1 MDPVL
6 KCPTTVN
13 ITPCE
18 VKAGALQCSRR
29 FPLNNYQV
37 LNIQRSIDSS
47 LYPPASECTMLSIE
61 SYFTLDDFPDQELFA
76 DCPYAWVPLKKLKAY
91 IASQTAPTFQH
102 VCITDGVPL
111 DSPYISFNG
120 KLRNARECIITY
132 GDTTKG
138 GLSVW
143 ENGQFLEG
151 ASVIMAG
158 AVIVGKNVKIG
169 KGVLIESGAMIKS
182 PAIIGDYSEIRQGAY
197 LRGNCLIGKRCVV
210 GHTTEVKHSIFLNDA
225 KAGHFAYLGDS
236 ILGANVN
243 LGAGT
248 KCANLRFFSGTV
260 KLRIDSG
267 LIDTGLRKL
276 GALLGDGAQT
286 GCNAVTSPG
295 TLMGPDSLLMPNT
308 TAPAGVHPR
317 KSVIR

>member
-1 MDPVL
+1 ML
-6 KCPTTVN
+6 TTGSFFDL
-13 ITPCE
+13 T
-18 VKAGALQCSRR
+18 
-29 FPLNNYQV
+29 
-37 LNIQRSIDSS
+37 
-47 LYPPASECTMLSIE
+47 
-61 SYFTLDDFPDQELFA
+61 DFPDQELFA
-76 DCPYAWVPLKKLKAY
+76 DCPYVWDPLKKLKAY
-91 IASQTAPTFQH
+91 VANQTAPTFQH

-132 GDTTKG
+132 GDATKG

-158 AVIVGKNVKIG
+158 AVMVGKNIKIG
-169 KGVLIESGAMIKS
+169 KGVLIESGVLIKS

-197 LRGNCLIGKRCVV
+197 LRGYCLIGKRCVV
-210 GHTTEVKHSIFLNDA
+210 GHTTEVKHTIFLNDA

-236 ILGANVN
+236 ILGNNVN

-248 KCANLRFFSGTV
+248 KCANLRFFAGNVPIRTASGM
-260 KLRIDSG
+260 L
-267 LIDTGLRKL
+267 DTGLRKL
-276 GALLGDGAQT
+276 GAIIGDGTQT

-295 TLMGPDSLLMPNT
+295 TLLGPDCLLMPNT
-308 TAPAGVHPR
+308 TAPSGLHPR
-317 KSVIR
+317 KTVLR

>member
-1 MDPVL
+1 
-6 KCPTTVN
+6 
-13 ITPCE
+13 
-18 VKAGALQCSRR
+18 
-29 FPLNNYQV
+29 
-37 LNIQRSIDSS
+37 
-47 LYPPASECTMLSIE
+47 MLTIGSFFDLTE
-61 SYFTLDDFPDQELFA
+61 FPDRELFA
-76 DCPYAWVPLKKLKAY
+76 DCPYVWVPLKQLKAY
-91 IASQTAPTFQH
+91 IAGQTAPIFQH
-102 VCITDGVPL
+102 LCIRDAVPL
-111 DSPYISFNG
+111 DSPYIWHNG
-120 KLRNARECIITY
+120 RLRNARECIITY

-151 ASVIMAG
+151 ASVLMAG
-158 AVIVGKNVKIG
+158 AVIVGRNIKIG

-182 PAIIGDYSEIRQGAY
+182 PAIIGDHSEIRHGAY

-236 ILGANVN
+236 ILGNNVN

-248 KCANLRFFSGTV
+248 KCANLRFFSGNV
-260 KLRIDSG
+260 KLRTDNS

-276 GALLGDGAQT
+276 GTIIGDRGQT

-295 TLMGPDSLLMPNT
+295 TLMGPDCLLMPNA
-308 TAPAGVHPR
+308 TAPCGVHPR
-317 KSVIR
+317 KSVLR

>member
-1 MDPVL
+1 
-6 KCPTTVN
+6 
-13 ITPCE
+13 
-18 VKAGALQCSRR
+18 
-29 FPLNNYQV
+29 
-37 LNIQRSIDSS
+37 
-47 LYPPASECTMLSIE
+47 MLTIGS
-61 SYFTLDDFPDQELFA
+61 FFDLTDFPDQELFT
-76 DCPYAWVPLKKLKAY
+76 DCAYVWGPLKKLRAY
-91 IASQTAPTFQH
+91 IASQTTPTFQH

-111 DSPYISFNG
+111 DSPYLYFNG

-151 ASVIMAG
+151 ASVLMAG
-158 AVIVGKNVKIG
+158 VVMVGKNIKIG

-182 PAIIGDYSEIRQGAY
+182 PAIIGNHSEIRQGAY

-236 ILGANVN
+236 ILGNNVN

-248 KCANLRFFSGTV
+248 KCANLRFFPGNVPIRTTGGT
-260 KLRIDSG
+260 L
-267 LIDTGLRKL
+267 DTGLRKL
-276 GALLGDGAQT
+276 GAIIGDGAQT

-295 TLMGPDSLLMPNT
+295 TILGPDSLLMPNT
-308 TAPAGVHPR
+308 TAPSGLHPR
-317 KSVIR
+317 KTVLR